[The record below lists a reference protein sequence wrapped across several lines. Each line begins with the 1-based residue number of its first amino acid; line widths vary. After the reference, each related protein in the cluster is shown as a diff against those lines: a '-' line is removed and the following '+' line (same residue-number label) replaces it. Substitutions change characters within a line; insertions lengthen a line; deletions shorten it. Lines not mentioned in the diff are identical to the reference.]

1 MSEILP
7 GSRIKLNGRVNEGI
21 KMIERI
27 LAWPNI
33 DNMSTFSWASRK
45 FLFRI
50 DDNQPEIRNKH
61 LRIYV

>member
-7 GSRIKLNGRVNEGI
+7 GSRIKLNGRVNEGM

-33 DNMSTFSWASRK
+33 DTMSKFSWASRK
-45 FLFRI
+45 ILFRI
-50 DDNQPEIRNKH
+50 DDNQPEIGNKH
-61 LRIYV
+61 FRIYV